1 MVLEIA
7 SNDGMVYA
15 LKYINNH
22 VISSIIVCY

>member
-1 MVLEIA
+1 MALEIA

-22 VISSIIVCY
+22 EISSIIAYF